1 MASPDKEN
9 VPPEAS
15 HPYAEVTKISLLNIP
30 GGTSP
35 PLAHKP
41 GNAHRNTADPQ
52 LDSLDNSFLIQSDSD
67 RKDSDI
73 EIEGPSEEPEVEI
86 WQNTGGGFDMIMDY
100 SPDGTSIYLSVQ
112 SH

>member
-1 MASPDKEN
+1 M
-9 VPPEAS
+9 
-15 HPYAEVTKISLLNIP
+15 
-30 GGTSP
+30 
-35 PLAHKP
+35 
-41 GNAHRNTADPQ
+41 ADPQ